1 MLRGARSLPKSR
13 AATML
18 PSLDSVNSALKSFEP
33 LCGSRVTI
41 GEAGTAYVA
50 ACEVQPMAV
59 ENDGSGWCW
68 G

>member
-1 MLRGARSLPKSR
+1 
-13 AATML
+13 ML

-33 LCGSRVTI
+33 PRGSRVTN

-59 ENDGSGWCW
+59 EKDGSG
-68 G
+68 